1 MILCKSLFTAITTAE
16 KQLKLKA
23 QETKNGFFIFFNLF
37 WLHRRV
43 PAPPWAASQPL
54 EAASD
59 LQHEAASGSQQFL
72 PSKSSHLC
80 QQKISGGA

>member
-1 MILCKSLFTAITTAE
+1 MILCKSLFTAITIAE

-23 QETKNGFFIFFNLF
+23 QETKNGFFIFIFLIYSNCIAEYLR
-37 WLHRRV
+37 LSV

-59 LQHEAASGSQQFL
+59 L
-72 PSKSSHLC
+72 
-80 QQKISGGA
+80 

>member
-37 WLHRRV
+37 
-43 PAPPWAASQPL
+43 
-54 EAASD
+54 
-59 LQHEAASGSQQFL
+59 
-72 PSKSSHLC
+72 
-80 QQKISGGA
+80 